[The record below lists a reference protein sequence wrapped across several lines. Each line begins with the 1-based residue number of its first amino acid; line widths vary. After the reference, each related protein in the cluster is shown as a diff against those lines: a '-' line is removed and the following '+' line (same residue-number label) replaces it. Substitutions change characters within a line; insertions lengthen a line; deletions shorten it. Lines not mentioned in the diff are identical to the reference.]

1 MISYDSYKNRIEKVA
16 KVKAFVVRFKFLII
30 GVLAVLIAGVTAL
43 LATKGMVTV
52 AMSLPAQITY
62 GDDYAPTEASAFLSS
77 VSYEYALKGTDE
89 WTEDKPLKVGK
100 YLARTVTNQA
110 FGKGY
115 GDPVE
120 FEITKKDA
128 VLSINSDSVTYGND
142 PDCTLDGIV
151 SKYGDRIVNVNGAY
165 GMPEKDGN
173 FTIKYKTGKLTIT
186 DADGNDSSD
195 CYSYEA
201 AEKDILLTQRTINV
215 KLDDIIHTY
224 DGAPVSQKPVI
235 SSVTQETLGIE
246 KDEIAFSSLFMQN
259 GMTVAAPE
267 NAGLYDIVIDSD
279 SIRITKGAKDVTHL
293 YSILPVTNAA
303 LTINRKNLTVKTDSL
318 TETYDGREHTA
329 ESFDSE
335 GLVAGHTITP
345 IGLPVSVKNA
355 DSVPN
360 MREFNVFKGGADV
373 TANYF
378 ISVNYGTLTILK
390 RDITFSSETGE
401 WVYADSVFEEKGYSV
416 TKGELAP
423 GQTLNVIGG
432 KTVKDYTPTPVSNVL
447 TYEILHNG
455 ENVTANYN
463 VAEEWGTLT
472 VKRRPVKITTA
483 DNEKIYDG
491 APLTSAGFTPEEF
504 SANSGLISTHSAK
517 VSGNKTEIV
526 NASVE
531 KDRTLF
537 RIYDGFGYYA
547 SDVTSNYEIT
557 YNYGT
562 LKVLKR
568 DITVKLND
576 YSAVYGESY
585 AYDSGS
591 GNYDDAV
598 FCDLASGETLEIL
611 NPVYEFGTTQFPQV
625 RSSAYEVKSSSVKIT
640 RYGADTTLN
649 YNVTYLS
656 GSVSITPRDINV
668 KVLYAEKEYDGT
680 PLTSTSHS
688 TSYYFNSAKAGLVNG
703 ETLTPVQNTVNG
715 RTDVGTSDNNA
726 EFTANANY
734 VLHYDRTEADL
745 YVYARALTLKSNSN
759 VWTYDGK
766 EHFEEGYTV
775 TNGSLASGQNIFVT
789 SNTKVKNYTSSPVDN
804 SLTFDIKTSNG
815 VSVLANYD
823 LQTTVS
829 GTLTVTKRA
838 IKITTGSKSQE
849 YDGTELSDSELIY
862 NKADLAEGQQIT
874 VDGYTSI
881 QNVAETSDGNN
892 AVTYFINVISTG
904 EVTTANY
911 EITEV
916 KGTLTVTPR
925 PLKVRTESDTK
936 VYDGAPLVNRA
947 YTVVYAG
954 NKVAQNEENAFII
967 SGESLTLTGS
977 LPEITEIGS
986 IDNAIPLA
994 EPNSNYKI
1002 ISREHGKLTVTARE
1016 ITVKLTDYTVTYGES
1031 YAYPTGAGNYDKTVA
1046 PDLADGEILEILKP
1060 VYEFGTA
1067 VYPDVRSKA
1076 YSVSSETVKITKD
1089 GEDTTKNYKVNY
1101 LHGEI
1106 TVESR
1111 VLKLKSN
1118 SNAWVYDGEKHRETG
1133 YFITEGS
1140 IPEGQQIK
1148 VTSAAE
1154 VKDYT
1159 PSAVENLLTYDV
1171 LYNGASVMKNYAFTA
1186 ESGTLTVTQRHI
1198 WVETA
1203 SKTKIYDGS
1212 PLSCAEYKTYLVL
1225 PSGTDGR
1232 SSADGLVGG
1241 DKLIIDESTLPSI
1254 TNVSQSPCENI
1265 FSFAVPNDN
1274 YVLEL
1279 SLCVYGVLKINP
1291 VNLTVNVDAY
1301 ERIYG
1306 ENFLDHPVLGNNL
1319 TPNGIGANEYLV
1331 ITEFA
1336 ASAEY
1341 GEGEYPNVGIN
1352 DGAIKAYK
1360 WEIYKNGALY
1370 ESYED
1375 GVRVSPEGVGNY
1387 SFNFVIGQLNIRKRA
1402 ITITTL
1408 DLEFIYNGKLQ
1419 TDADVILSPSS
1430 GTLAAGQRLALR
1442 LPVSGAKD
1450 AGVYAEAN
1458 KHFYGVFTTEGGNVS
1473 SNYEITNN
1481 FGTITVNRRQITL
1494 AADDI
1499 TDAVYGDTLNH
1510 TAVVGGDLLA
1520 DGESIEISVT
1530 YEQNGKT
1537 VLAKDAGEYTIKI
1550 NAAACKFRYS
1560 DGTVQQV
1567 KNYDITSVED
1577 GALTINKKQITVS
1590 LTSRYVDYGDDWLY
1604 DTPYSDM
1611 DFASVE
1617 QALPYSETLD
1627 FAVLFRKDGVV
1638 TEPKNAGSYYVE
1650 IDLTK
1655 TAVNG
1660 KTDGLKNYVLNCPDT
1675 ARLTIDRR
1683 NVFILPLDVSAVYGE
1698 EISYPDGKNNFKYSY
1713 ASDLTSHLVYN
1724 EELELFADLSVF
1736 DKPDVGKYRLSSL
1749 SAIKCYFDGDEETA
1763 SDPVYSDGS
1772 VLQYGFSNYRV
1783 DYLFNTINSG
1793 RLTVTPRPIEIELNK
1808 AENDGETYGKIL
1820 SYDSSSVNNFT
1831 LLNGNFAYGETLKV
1845 EAAFSKLING
1855 RVDNVVNICKDAG
1868 DYRYTID
1875 EENSVIY
1882 SSNGAEKAN
1891 GINNYQITCS
1901 ERTASIFSKHILM
1914 SIPDREVDYGEAL
1927 PWNAD
1932 VYYPQPQA
1940 ESVME
1945 YNETLSVR
1953 MHYCDWDDYA
1963 YGTTTFVTP
1972 RSVGG
1977 YIVVLYDIRVY
1988 DENGLRANA
1997 SNYDME
2003 SEFGCL
2009 YINEREITVNTVPMP
2024 DFVYGDTVVYN
2035 GVAEVGGNGLAYGQ
2049 RLTVTEVEYYKDGVK
2064 LDGAPAEAG
2073 EYVVK
2078 PVAVEIYENDG
2089 VTPVL
2094 LGNYKI
2100 SFGDGAPLVI
2110 KAKKIRLTV
2119 GDKSFVYDGLPHSF
2133 TDYYKAE
2140 YIDENG
2146 FVIREAELTEEEK
2159 ASIYVASFKTI
2170 TNVWESGENEVA
2182 FASSGNYEIETVAG
2196 RLEITARPVAV
2207 YTDSKT
2213 WVYDGKPHVYE
2224 VIKLIM
2230 CTDGTAGLPEQG
2242 FVDEYTV
2249 NWLAAPVT
2257 DVVDKFLLNN
2267 VCEILFNDPEGA
2279 AHSLAENYD
2288 IEYIFGQILVTPR
2301 TLTVVT
2307 SSADKVYDGNPLYT
2321 TAYDRVYYINEDG
2334 EEEEG
2339 LLNGDA
2345 IWAVSGEITEITD
2358 VGETKNKTLF
2368 EPETSN
2374 YKITLYE
2381 YGNLRVDVRDIT
2393 ITLSDVGVVYGEQTY
2408 PVGKDNYD
2416 LVNSGALQNGEKL
2429 QVSALYYRG
2438 DSAVTF
2444 DSARDVGTYGIT
2456 LDVTKSFVYTG
2467 RYSAGT
2473 EINGIYNYRFTVND
2487 GTLTISQKRLTVI
2500 PYSYEDEIYG
2510 DPVTPY
2516 SAAQNNFVNAA
2527 AQLAYNEKM
2536 TVTVNYFDNAG
2547 NTVDVGNITTVGE
2560 YSIVI
2565 DEISLTNEFGD
2576 TADLN
2581 NYDIVMPQNGL
2592 LKVNPRPI
2600 YVQRIAVNAVYD
2612 GEWHE
2617 AREYATYCYYDG
2629 EKKAGLVNGD
2639 VLEII
2644 ESTVT
2649 RRLNAGTD
2657 EILTEFV
2664 IPENYK
2670 LVSYVGAKLTV
2681 KKREITVIL
2690 NDIADVEY
2698 GSALVYP
2705 TGADNF
2711 SYADGSLVIVE
2722 GEALEI
2728 AVMFYTDEALLHS
2741 AEPKNAGEYFYKI
2754 NKNKTTVTGAKDPE
2768 LANGLSNYNLLTS
2781 TKYKTAFITK
2791 KDVEITLNAPSTVV
2805 YDGNEHEYNDG
2816 YSLAGGSSFAY
2827 GEKIDLLA
2835 VNYSDCLEDGSFA
2848 ITSVPKNAGRYFIEF
2863 DASSSV
2869 IGGMSADAN
2878 YNIVCA
2884 DGVYFEILKK
2894 DIRISVG
2901 NDSKV
2906 YNGFGYRL
2914 DADLITYIGVASSE
2928 AVSPT
2933 VNYYLNGEKV
2943 EEPVNAGIYSIVF
2956 DRSRFAVIGGLA
2968 SNYNIVSSEGD
2979 ERGSLTIEK
2988 RKVTQIKPDDRVIE
3002 VPEKPVQPLNDET
3015 FSSEGED
3022 KYTAGIISGDVG
3034 KLTPFYSYYIGDTQ
3048 TRVLP
3053 EDLNTRGVYRIEL
3066 SFTEASYPGDW
3077 SAQIAENARVLAN
3090 YDLPE
3095 VIQSGRLEITARLV
3109 WVKAIYTGGEIVYDG
3124 TEIDPSS
3131 DEWKDKFSFMHWHE
3145 SEGEGSEGFVDGLAD
3160 TLTPVYLFELNGAV
3174 TGKPVHA
3181 GIYTLTV
3188 SFAEE
3193 ISEDDYYVRCEP
3205 IKFTIKQRAL
3215 KVDLSAFSA
3224 QTEYSGSLLFSKY
3237 PEKDILA
3244 LAAVQGFISGEES
3257 YDKYALEIDFFNKT
3271 LDLFAD
3277 RDFAGLY
3284 DVKASLKSGANYD
3297 YYIDE
3302 TLSVWGSLDI
3312 SKLAIYVKPVNKS
3325 ELFNGQT
3332 ISVGGGEYEIIG
3344 GYNGMD
3350 TALVG
3355 GDVMQ
3360 IGVTGDLQAPAVAK
3374 VVYVDANST
3383 VITNAYGEN
3392 VTASY
3397 DIITR
3402 YSSDLGGDYNAASFQ
3417 GVLKYI
3423 TRTVHYVQ
3431 TELTQREFTY
3441 TGSKI
3446 KLDTDGKI
3454 LAQAVASADADGFMA
3469 GHRFAVKGELPIL
3482 NVAVYAKWVQVA
3494 VYDGNGTDVTR
3505 FYNLVLD
3512 NQQQSQITVKGVEV
3526 NITVSGLDDKSLE
3539 KAWNEKDTNI
3549 LKVSDYNQNWTVLNP
3564 ELYADSVTGLWENH
3578 GCEIVV
3584 VKGADGKFTFKVL
3597 LYQNGTNGRRT
3608 EKSMMYSL
3616 NVNLPSSLTAVAEKC
3631 PMASIK

>member
-165 GMPEKDGN
+165 EMPEKDGN

-224 DGAPVSQKPVI
+224 DGAPVTQKPVI

-246 KDEIAFSSLFMQN
+246 KDVIAFSSSFMQN

-279 SIRITKGAKDVTHL
+279 SIRITKDAKDVTHL
-293 YSILPVTNAA
+293 YSILPVTNAT

-360 MREFNVFKGGADV
+360 MREFSVFKGGADV

-390 RDITFSSETGE
+390 RDITFSSETGG

-585 AYDSGS
+585 AY
-591 GNYDDAV
+591 
-598 FCDLASGETLEIL
+598 
-611 NPVYEFGTTQFPQV
+611 
-625 RSSAYEVKSSSVKIT
+625 
-640 RYGADTTLN
+640 
-649 YNVTYLS
+649 
-656 GSVSITPRDINV
+656 
-668 KVLYAEKEYDGT
+668 
-680 PLTSTSHS
+680 
-688 TSYYFNSAKAGLVNG
+688 
-703 ETLTPVQNTVNG
+703 
-715 RTDVGTSDNNA
+715 
-726 EFTANANY
+726 
-734 VLHYDRTEADL
+734 
-745 YVYARALTLKSNSN
+745 
-759 VWTYDGK
+759 
-766 EHFEEGYTV
+766 
-775 TNGSLASGQNIFVT
+775 
-789 SNTKVKNYTSSPVDN
+789 
-804 SLTFDIKTSNG
+804 
-815 VSVLANYD
+815 
-823 LQTTVS
+823 
-829 GTLTVTKRA
+829 
-838 IKITTGSKSQE
+838 
-849 YDGTELSDSELIY
+849 
-862 NKADLAEGQQIT
+862 
-874 VDGYTSI
+874 
-881 QNVAETSDGNN
+881 
-892 AVTYFINVISTG
+892 
-904 EVTTANY
+904 
-911 EITEV
+911 
-916 KGTLTVTPR
+916 
-925 PLKVRTESDTK
+925 
-936 VYDGAPLVNRA
+936 
-947 YTVVYAG
+947 
-954 NKVAQNEENAFII
+954 
-967 SGESLTLTGS
+967 
-977 LPEITEIGS
+977 
-986 IDNAIPLA
+986 
-994 EPNSNYKI
+994 
-1002 ISREHGKLTVTARE
+1002 
-1016 ITVKLTDYTVTYGES
+1016 
-1031 YAYPTGAGNYDKTVA
+1031 PTGAGNYDKTVA

-1118 SNAWVYDGEKHRETG
+1118 SNAWVYDGDKHRETG

-1140 IPEGQQIK
+1140 LPQGQQIK

-1159 PSAVENLLTYDV
+1159 PSAVENLLTYDI
-1171 LYNGASVMKNYAFTA
+1171 LYNGASVIKNYAFTS

-1225 PSGTDGR
+1225 SSGTDGR

-1291 VNLTVNVDAY
+1291 VNLTVKVDAY
-1301 ERIYG
+1301 ERVYG
-1306 ENFLDHPVLGNNL
+1306 ENFLDHPVLGSNL

-1331 ITEFA
+1331 ITKFA

-1402 ITITTL
+1402 ITITTP

-1537 VLAKDAGEYTIKI
+1537 VVAKDAGEYTIKI

-1577 GALTINKKQITVS
+1577 GTLTINKKQITVS

-1617 QALPYSETLD
+1617 QALPYGETFD

-1655 TAVNG
+1655 TAVTG
-1660 KTDGLKNYVLNCPDT
+1660 KKDGLKNYVLNCPDT

-1683 NVFILPLDVSAVYGE
+1683 NIFILPLDVSAVYGE
-1698 EISYPDGKNNFKYSY
+1698 EISYPEGKNNFKYFY
-1713 ASDLTSHLVYN
+1713 ASGLTSHLVYN

-1736 DKPDVGKYRLSSL
+1736 DKPDVGIYTLSSL
-1749 SAIKCYFDGDEETA
+1749 SGIKCYFDGNEQTA
-1763 SDPVYSDGS
+1763 SDPIYSNGS

-1783 DYLFNTINSG
+1783 DYLFNTVNSG

-1831 LLNGNFAYGETLKV
+1831 LLKGDFAYGETLKV

-1855 RVDNVVNICKDAG
+1855 LDYNVVYICKDAG

-1882 SSNGAEKAN
+1882 SSDGAEKVN
-1891 GINNYQITCS
+1891 GVNNYQITCS

-1927 PWNAD
+1927 PWDAD

-1972 RSVGG
+1972 RSVGD

-1997 SNYDME
+1997 SNYDVE

-2159 ASIYVASFKTI
+2159 ASIYVASFKAI

-2267 VCEILFNDPEGA
+2267 ACEILFNDPEGA

-2321 TAYDRVYYINEDG
+2321 TAYDRVYYTNEDG

-2339 LLNGDA
+2339 LFNGDA
-2345 IWAVSGEITEITD
+2345 IWAVSGGITEITD

-2393 ITLSDVGVVYGEQTY
+2393 ITLSDVGAVYGEQTY

-2429 QVSALYYRG
+2429 QVSAIYYRG

-2444 DSARDVGTYGIT
+2444 DTARDVGTYGIT

-2565 DEISLTNEFGD
+2565 DEILLTNEFGD

-2639 VLEII
+2639 LLEII

-2711 SYADGSLVIVE
+2711 SYADGSLAIVE

-2768 LANGLSNYNLLTS
+2768 LTNGLSNYNLLTS

-2791 KDVEITLNAPSTVV
+2791 KDVEITLKSPSTVV

-2816 YSLAGGSSFAY
+2816 YSLARGSSFAY

-3271 LDLFAD
+3271 LDVFAD

-3344 GYNGMD
+3344 GYNGRD
-3350 TALVG
+3350 TALVS

-3512 NQQQSQITVKGVEV
+3512 NQQQSQITVKGIEV

>member
-165 GMPEKDGN
+165 EMPEKDGN

-432 KTVKDYTPTPVSNVL
+432 KIVKDYTPTPVSNVL

-491 APLTSAGFTPEEF
+491 APLTSAGFTPEAF
-504 SANSGLISTHSAK
+504 SANSGLISMHSAK

-537 RIYDGFGYYA
+537 SIYDGFGYYA

-585 AYDSGS
+585 AY
-591 GNYDDAV
+591 
-598 FCDLASGETLEIL
+598 
-611 NPVYEFGTTQFPQV
+611 
-625 RSSAYEVKSSSVKIT
+625 
-640 RYGADTTLN
+640 
-649 YNVTYLS
+649 
-656 GSVSITPRDINV
+656 
-668 KVLYAEKEYDGT
+668 
-680 PLTSTSHS
+680 
-688 TSYYFNSAKAGLVNG
+688 
-703 ETLTPVQNTVNG
+703 
-715 RTDVGTSDNNA
+715 
-726 EFTANANY
+726 
-734 VLHYDRTEADL
+734 
-745 YVYARALTLKSNSN
+745 
-759 VWTYDGK
+759 
-766 EHFEEGYTV
+766 
-775 TNGSLASGQNIFVT
+775 
-789 SNTKVKNYTSSPVDN
+789 
-804 SLTFDIKTSNG
+804 
-815 VSVLANYD
+815 
-823 LQTTVS
+823 
-829 GTLTVTKRA
+829 
-838 IKITTGSKSQE
+838 
-849 YDGTELSDSELIY
+849 
-862 NKADLAEGQQIT
+862 
-874 VDGYTSI
+874 
-881 QNVAETSDGNN
+881 
-892 AVTYFINVISTG
+892 
-904 EVTTANY
+904 
-911 EITEV
+911 
-916 KGTLTVTPR
+916 
-925 PLKVRTESDTK
+925 
-936 VYDGAPLVNRA
+936 
-947 YTVVYAG
+947 
-954 NKVAQNEENAFII
+954 
-967 SGESLTLTGS
+967 
-977 LPEITEIGS
+977 
-986 IDNAIPLA
+986 
-994 EPNSNYKI
+994 
-1002 ISREHGKLTVTARE
+1002 
-1016 ITVKLTDYTVTYGES
+1016 
-1031 YAYPTGAGNYDKTVA
+1031 PTGAGNYDKTVA

-1067 VYPDVRSKA
+1067 VYPDVRAKA

-1154 VKDYT
+1154 VKEYT

-1171 LYNGASVMKNYAFTA
+1171 LYNGASVIKNYAFTS

-1225 PSGTDGR
+1225 SSGTDGR
-1232 SSADGLVGG
+1232 GSADGLVGG

-1291 VNLTVNVDAY
+1291 VNLTVKVDAY
-1301 ERIYG
+1301 ERVYG
-1306 ENFLDHPVLGNNL
+1306 ENFLDHPVLGSNL
-1319 TPNGIGANEYLV
+1319 TPNGISANEYLV

-1360 WEIYKNGALY
+1360 WEIYKNGTLY

-1402 ITITTL
+1402 ITITTP

-1419 TDADVILSPSS
+1419 TDADVISSPSS

-1537 VLAKDAGEYTIKI
+1537 VVAKDAGEYTIKI
-1550 NAAACKFRYS
+1550 NAAACKFRYG

-1590 LTSRYVDYGDDWLY
+1590 LTSRNVDYGDDWLY

-1617 QALPYSETLD
+1617 QALPYGETLD

-1655 TAVNG
+1655 TAVSG
-1660 KTDGLKNYVLNCPDT
+1660 KKDGLKNYVLNCPDI

-1698 EISYPDGKNNFKYSY
+1698 EISYPEGKNNFKYFY
-1713 ASDLTSHLVYN
+1713 ASGLTSHLVYN

-1736 DKPDVGKYRLSSL
+1736 DKPDVGIYTLSSL
-1749 SAIKCYFDGDEETA
+1749 SGIKCYFDGNEQTA
-1763 SDPVYSDGS
+1763 SDPIYSNGS

-1783 DYLFNTINSG
+1783 DYLFNTVNSG

-1831 LLNGNFAYGETLKV
+1831 LLKGDFAYGETLKV

-1855 RVDNVVNICKDAG
+1855 LDYNVVYICKDAG

-1882 SSNGAEKAN
+1882 SSDGAEKVN
-1891 GINNYQITCS
+1891 GVNNYQITCS

-1927 PWNAD
+1927 PWDAD

-1953 MHYCDWDDYA
+1953 LHYCDWDDYA
-1963 YGTTTFVTP
+1963 YGITTFVTP
-1972 RSVGG
+1972 HSVGD

-1988 DENGLRANA
+1988 DENGVRVNA
-1997 SNYDME
+1997 SNYDVE

-2009 YINEREITVNTVPMP
+2009 YINEREITVNTVHMP
-2024 DFVYGDTVVYN
+2024 DFVYGDTVIYN

-2064 LDGAPAEAG
+2064 LDGAPAKAG

-2159 ASIYVASFKTI
+2159 ASIYVASFKAI

-2267 VCEILFNDPEGA
+2267 ACEILFNDPEGA

-2516 SAAQNNFVNAA
+2516 SAAQNNFVNAE

-2639 VLEII
+2639 LLEII

-2711 SYADGSLVIVE
+2711 SYADGSLAIVE

-2754 NKNKTTVTGAKDPE
+2754 NKNKTKVTGAKDPE
-2768 LANGLSNYNLLTS
+2768 LTNGLSNYNLLTS
-2781 TKYKTAFITK
+2781 TKYKTAVITK
-2791 KDVEITLNAPSTVV
+2791 KDVEITLKSPSTVV

-2816 YSLAGGSSFAY
+2816 YSLARGSSFAY

-2914 DADLITYIGVASSE
+2914 DADLITYVGVASSE

-3271 LDLFAD
+3271 LDVFAD

-3344 GYNGMD
+3344 GYNGRD
-3350 TALVG
+3350 TALVS

-3512 NQQQSQITVKGVEV
+3512 NQQQSQITVKGIEV

>member
-1 MISYDSYKNRIEKVA
+1 M
-16 KVKAFVVRFKFLII
+16 
-30 GVLAVLIAGVTAL
+30 
-43 LATKGMVTV
+43 
-52 AMSLPAQITY
+52 
-62 GDDYAPTEASAFLSS
+62 
-77 VSYEYALKGTDE
+77 
-89 WTEDKPLKVGK
+89 
-100 YLARTVTNQA
+100 
-110 FGKGY
+110 
-115 GDPVE
+115 
-120 FEITKKDA
+120 
-128 VLSINSDSVTYGND
+128 
-142 PDCTLDGIV
+142 
-151 SKYGDRIVNVNGAY
+151 
-165 GMPEKDGN
+165 
-173 FTIKYKTGKLTIT
+173 
-186 DADGNDSSD
+186 
-195 CYSYEA
+195 
-201 AEKDILLTQRTINV
+201 
-215 KLDDIIHTY
+215 
-224 DGAPVSQKPVI
+224 
-235 SSVTQETLGIE
+235 
-246 KDEIAFSSLFMQN
+246 
-259 GMTVAAPE
+259 
-267 NAGLYDIVIDSD
+267 
-279 SIRITKGAKDVTHL
+279 
-293 YSILPVTNAA
+293 
-303 LTINRKNLTVKTDSL
+303 
-318 TETYDGREHTA
+318 
-329 ESFDSE
+329 
-335 GLVAGHTITP
+335 
-345 IGLPVSVKNA
+345 
-355 DSVPN
+355 
-360 MREFNVFKGGADV
+360 
-373 TANYF
+373 
-378 ISVNYGTLTILK
+378 
-390 RDITFSSETGE
+390 
-401 WVYADSVFEEKGYSV
+401 
-416 TKGELAP
+416 
-423 GQTLNVIGG
+423 
-432 KTVKDYTPTPVSNVL
+432 
-447 TYEILHNG
+447 
-455 ENVTANYN
+455 
-463 VAEEWGTLT
+463 
-472 VKRRPVKITTA
+472 
-483 DNEKIYDG
+483 
-491 APLTSAGFTPEEF
+491 
-504 SANSGLISTHSAK
+504 
-517 VSGNKTEIV
+517 
-526 NASVE
+526 
-531 KDRTLF
+531 
-537 RIYDGFGYYA
+537 
-547 SDVTSNYEIT
+547 
-557 YNYGT
+557 
-562 LKVLKR
+562 
-568 DITVKLND
+568 
-576 YSAVYGESY
+576 
-585 AYDSGS
+585 
-591 GNYDDAV
+591 
-598 FCDLASGETLEIL
+598 
-611 NPVYEFGTTQFPQV
+611 
-625 RSSAYEVKSSSVKIT
+625 
-640 RYGADTTLN
+640 
-649 YNVTYLS
+649 
-656 GSVSITPRDINV
+656 
-668 KVLYAEKEYDGT
+668 
-680 PLTSTSHS
+680 
-688 TSYYFNSAKAGLVNG
+688 
-703 ETLTPVQNTVNG
+703 
-715 RTDVGTSDNNA
+715 
-726 EFTANANY
+726 
-734 VLHYDRTEADL
+734 
-745 YVYARALTLKSNSN
+745 
-759 VWTYDGK
+759 
-766 EHFEEGYTV
+766 
-775 TNGSLASGQNIFVT
+775 
-789 SNTKVKNYTSSPVDN
+789 
-804 SLTFDIKTSNG
+804 
-815 VSVLANYD
+815 
-823 LQTTVS
+823 
-829 GTLTVTKRA
+829 
-838 IKITTGSKSQE
+838 
-849 YDGTELSDSELIY
+849 
-862 NKADLAEGQQIT
+862 
-874 VDGYTSI
+874 
-881 QNVAETSDGNN
+881 
-892 AVTYFINVISTG
+892 
-904 EVTTANY
+904 
-911 EITEV
+911 
-916 KGTLTVTPR
+916 
-925 PLKVRTESDTK
+925 
-936 VYDGAPLVNRA
+936 
-947 YTVVYAG
+947 
-954 NKVAQNEENAFII
+954 
-967 SGESLTLTGS
+967 
-977 LPEITEIGS
+977 
-986 IDNAIPLA
+986 
-994 EPNSNYKI
+994 
-1002 ISREHGKLTVTARE
+1002 
-1016 ITVKLTDYTVTYGES
+1016 
-1031 YAYPTGAGNYDKTVA
+1031 
-1046 PDLADGEILEILKP
+1046 
-1060 VYEFGTA
+1060 
-1067 VYPDVRSKA
+1067 
-1076 YSVSSETVKITKD
+1076 
-1089 GEDTTKNYKVNY
+1089 
-1101 LHGEI
+1101 
-1106 TVESR
+1106 
-1111 VLKLKSN
+1111 
-1118 SNAWVYDGEKHRETG
+1118 
-1133 YFITEGS
+1133 
-1140 IPEGQQIK
+1140 
-1148 VTSAAE
+1148 
-1154 VKDYT
+1154 
-1159 PSAVENLLTYDV
+1159 
-1171 LYNGASVMKNYAFTA
+1171 
-1186 ESGTLTVTQRHI
+1186 
-1198 WVETA
+1198 
-1203 SKTKIYDGS
+1203 
-1212 PLSCAEYKTYLVL
+1212 
-1225 PSGTDGR
+1225 
-1232 SSADGLVGG
+1232 
-1241 DKLIIDESTLPSI
+1241 
-1254 TNVSQSPCENI
+1254 
-1265 FSFAVPNDN
+1265 
-1274 YVLEL
+1274 
-1279 SLCVYGVLKINP
+1279 
-1291 VNLTVNVDAY
+1291 
-1301 ERIYG
+1301 
-1306 ENFLDHPVLGNNL
+1306 
-1319 TPNGIGANEYLV
+1319 
-1331 ITEFA
+1331 
-1336 ASAEY
+1336 
-1341 GEGEYPNVGIN
+1341 
-1352 DGAIKAYK
+1352 
-1360 WEIYKNGALY
+1360 
-1370 ESYED
+1370 
-1375 GVRVSPEGVGNY
+1375 
-1387 SFNFVIGQLNIRKRA
+1387 
-1402 ITITTL
+1402 
-1408 DLEFIYNGKLQ
+1408 
-1419 TDADVILSPSS
+1419 
-1430 GTLAAGQRLALR
+1430 
-1442 LPVSGAKD
+1442 
-1450 AGVYAEAN
+1450 
-1458 KHFYGVFTTEGGNVS
+1458 
-1473 SNYEITNN
+1473 
-1481 FGTITVNRRQITL
+1481 
-1494 AADDI
+1494 
-1499 TDAVYGDTLNH
+1499 
-1510 TAVVGGDLLA
+1510 
-1520 DGESIEISVT
+1520 
-1530 YEQNGKT
+1530 
-1537 VLAKDAGEYTIKI
+1537 
-1550 NAAACKFRYS
+1550 
-1560 DGTVQQV
+1560 
-1567 KNYDITSVED
+1567 
-1577 GALTINKKQITVS
+1577 
-1590 LTSRYVDYGDDWLY
+1590 
-1604 DTPYSDM
+1604 
-1611 DFASVE
+1611 
-1617 QALPYSETLD
+1617 
-1627 FAVLFRKDGVV
+1627 
-1638 TEPKNAGSYYVE
+1638 
-1650 IDLTK
+1650 
-1655 TAVNG
+1655 
-1660 KTDGLKNYVLNCPDT
+1660 
-1675 ARLTIDRR
+1675 
-1683 NVFILPLDVSAVYGE
+1683 
-1698 EISYPDGKNNFKYSY
+1698 
-1713 ASDLTSHLVYN
+1713 
-1724 EELELFADLSVF
+1724 
-1736 DKPDVGKYRLSSL
+1736 
-1749 SAIKCYFDGDEETA
+1749 
-1763 SDPVYSDGS
+1763 
-1772 VLQYGFSNYRV
+1772 
-1783 DYLFNTINSG
+1783 
-1793 RLTVTPRPIEIELNK
+1793 
-1808 AENDGETYGKIL
+1808 
-1820 SYDSSSVNNFT
+1820 
-1831 LLNGNFAYGETLKV
+1831 LNGNFAYGETLKV

>member
-611 NPVYEFGTTQFPQV
+611 NPVYEFGT
-625 RSSAYEVKSSSVKIT
+625 
-640 RYGADTTLN
+640 
-649 YNVTYLS
+649 
-656 GSVSITPRDINV
+656 
-668 KVLYAEKEYDGT
+668 
-680 PLTSTSHS
+680 
-688 TSYYFNSAKAGLVNG
+688 
-703 ETLTPVQNTVNG
+703 
-715 RTDVGTSDNNA
+715 
-726 EFTANANY
+726 
-734 VLHYDRTEADL
+734 
-745 YVYARALTLKSNSN
+745 
-759 VWTYDGK
+759 
-766 EHFEEGYTV
+766 
-775 TNGSLASGQNIFVT
+775 
-789 SNTKVKNYTSSPVDN
+789 
-804 SLTFDIKTSNG
+804 
-815 VSVLANYD
+815 
-823 LQTTVS
+823 
-829 GTLTVTKRA
+829 
-838 IKITTGSKSQE
+838 
-849 YDGTELSDSELIY
+849 
-862 NKADLAEGQQIT
+862 
-874 VDGYTSI
+874 
-881 QNVAETSDGNN
+881 
-892 AVTYFINVISTG
+892 
-904 EVTTANY
+904 
-911 EITEV
+911 
-916 KGTLTVTPR
+916 
-925 PLKVRTESDTK
+925 
-936 VYDGAPLVNRA
+936 
-947 YTVVYAG
+947 
-954 NKVAQNEENAFII
+954 
-967 SGESLTLTGS
+967 
-977 LPEITEIGS
+977 
-986 IDNAIPLA
+986 
-994 EPNSNYKI
+994 
-1002 ISREHGKLTVTARE
+1002 
-1016 ITVKLTDYTVTYGES
+1016 
-1031 YAYPTGAGNYDKTVA
+1031 
-1046 PDLADGEILEILKP
+1046 
-1060 VYEFGTA
+1060 A

-1402 ITITTL
+1402 ITITTP

>member
-165 GMPEKDGN
+165 EMPEKDGN

-224 DGAPVSQKPVI
+224 DGAPVTQKPVI

-246 KDEIAFSSLFMQN
+246 KDVIAFSSSFMQN

-279 SIRITKGAKDVTHL
+279 SIRITKDAKDVTHL
-293 YSILPVTNAA
+293 YSILPVTNAT

-360 MREFNVFKGGADV
+360 MREFSVFKGGAD
-373 TANYF
+373 
-378 ISVNYGTLTILK
+378 
-390 RDITFSSETGE
+390 
-401 WVYADSVFEEKGYSV
+401 
-416 TKGELAP
+416 
-423 GQTLNVIGG
+423 
-432 KTVKDYTPTPVSNVL
+432 
-447 TYEILHNG
+447 
-455 ENVTANYN
+455 VTANYN

-585 AYDSGS
+585 AY
-591 GNYDDAV
+591 
-598 FCDLASGETLEIL
+598 
-611 NPVYEFGTTQFPQV
+611 
-625 RSSAYEVKSSSVKIT
+625 
-640 RYGADTTLN
+640 
-649 YNVTYLS
+649 
-656 GSVSITPRDINV
+656 
-668 KVLYAEKEYDGT
+668 
-680 PLTSTSHS
+680 
-688 TSYYFNSAKAGLVNG
+688 
-703 ETLTPVQNTVNG
+703 
-715 RTDVGTSDNNA
+715 
-726 EFTANANY
+726 
-734 VLHYDRTEADL
+734 
-745 YVYARALTLKSNSN
+745 
-759 VWTYDGK
+759 
-766 EHFEEGYTV
+766 
-775 TNGSLASGQNIFVT
+775 
-789 SNTKVKNYTSSPVDN
+789 
-804 SLTFDIKTSNG
+804 
-815 VSVLANYD
+815 
-823 LQTTVS
+823 
-829 GTLTVTKRA
+829 
-838 IKITTGSKSQE
+838 
-849 YDGTELSDSELIY
+849 
-862 NKADLAEGQQIT
+862 
-874 VDGYTSI
+874 
-881 QNVAETSDGNN
+881 
-892 AVTYFINVISTG
+892 
-904 EVTTANY
+904 
-911 EITEV
+911 
-916 KGTLTVTPR
+916 
-925 PLKVRTESDTK
+925 
-936 VYDGAPLVNRA
+936 
-947 YTVVYAG
+947 
-954 NKVAQNEENAFII
+954 
-967 SGESLTLTGS
+967 
-977 LPEITEIGS
+977 
-986 IDNAIPLA
+986 
-994 EPNSNYKI
+994 
-1002 ISREHGKLTVTARE
+1002 
-1016 ITVKLTDYTVTYGES
+1016 
-1031 YAYPTGAGNYDKTVA
+1031 PTGAGNYDKTVA

-1118 SNAWVYDGEKHRETG
+1118 SNAWVYDGDKHRETG

-1140 IPEGQQIK
+1140 LPQGQQIK

-1159 PSAVENLLTYDV
+1159 PSAVENLLTYDI
-1171 LYNGASVMKNYAFTA
+1171 LYNGASVIKNYAFTS

-1225 PSGTDGR
+1225 SSGTDGR

-1291 VNLTVNVDAY
+1291 VNLTVKVDAY
-1301 ERIYG
+1301 ERVYG
-1306 ENFLDHPVLGNNL
+1306 ENFLDHPVLGSNL

-1331 ITEFA
+1331 ITKFA

-1402 ITITTL
+1402 ITITTP

-1537 VLAKDAGEYTIKI
+1537 VVAKDAGEYTIKI

-1577 GALTINKKQITVS
+1577 GTLTINKKQITVS

-1617 QALPYSETLD
+1617 QALPYGETFD

-1655 TAVNG
+1655 TAVTG
-1660 KTDGLKNYVLNCPDT
+1660 KKDGLKNYVLNCPDT

-1683 NVFILPLDVSAVYGE
+1683 NIFILPLDVSAVYGE
-1698 EISYPDGKNNFKYSY
+1698 EISYPEGKNNFKYFY
-1713 ASDLTSHLVYN
+1713 ASGLTSHLVYN

-1736 DKPDVGKYRLSSL
+1736 DKPDVGIYTLSSL
-1749 SAIKCYFDGDEETA
+1749 SGIKCYFDGNEQTA
-1763 SDPVYSDGS
+1763 SDPIYSNGS

-1783 DYLFNTINSG
+1783 DYLFNTVNSG

-1831 LLNGNFAYGETLKV
+1831 LLKGDFAYGETLKV

-1855 RVDNVVNICKDAG
+1855 LDYNVVYICKDAG

-1882 SSNGAEKAN
+1882 SSDGAEKVN
-1891 GINNYQITCS
+1891 GVNNYQITCS

-1932 VYYPQPQA
+1932 VYYPQPEA

-1953 MHYCDWDDYA
+1953 LRYCDWDDYA

-1972 RSVGG
+1972 RSVGS

-1988 DENGLRANA
+1988 DENGVRVNA
-1997 SNYDME
+1997 SNYDVE

-2159 ASIYVASFKTI
+2159 ASIYVASFKAI

-2267 VCEILFNDPEGA
+2267 ACEILFNDPEGA

-2321 TAYDRVYYINEDG
+2321 TAYDRVYYTNEDG

-2339 LLNGDA
+2339 LFNGDA
-2345 IWAVSGEITEITD
+2345 IWAVSGGITEITD

-2393 ITLSDVGVVYGEQTY
+2393 ITLSDVGAVYGEQTY

-2429 QVSALYYRG
+2429 QVSAIYYRG

-2444 DSARDVGTYGIT
+2444 DTARDVGTYGIT

-2565 DEISLTNEFGD
+2565 DEILLTNEFGD

-2639 VLEII
+2639 LLEII

-2711 SYADGSLVIVE
+2711 SYADGSLAIVE

-2768 LANGLSNYNLLTS
+2768 LTNGLSNYNLLTS

-2791 KDVEITLNAPSTVV
+2791 KDVEITLKSPSTVV

-2816 YSLAGGSSFAY
+2816 YSLARGSSFAY

-3271 LDLFAD
+3271 LDVFAD

-3344 GYNGMD
+3344 GYNGRD
-3350 TALVG
+3350 TALVS

-3512 NQQQSQITVKGVEV
+3512 NQQQSQITVKGIEV

>member
-165 GMPEKDGN
+165 EMPEKDGN

-224 DGAPVSQKPVI
+224 DGAPVTQKPVI

-246 KDEIAFSSLFMQN
+246 KDVIAFSSSFMQN

-279 SIRITKGAKDVTHL
+279 SIRITKDAKDVTHL
-293 YSILPVTNAA
+293 YSILPVTNAT

-360 MREFNVFKGGADV
+360 MREFSVFKGGADV

-491 APLTSAGFTPEEF
+491 APLTSAGFTPEAF
-504 SANSGLISTHSAK
+504 SANSGLISMHSAK

-537 RIYDGFGYYA
+537 SIYDGFGYYA

-585 AYDSGS
+585 VYDSGS
-591 GNYDDAV
+591 GNYDGAV
-598 FCDLASGETLEIL
+598 FCDLASDEKLEIL
-611 NPVYEFGTTQFPQV
+611 N
-625 RSSAYEVKSSSVKIT
+625 
-640 RYGADTTLN
+640 
-649 YNVTYLS
+649 
-656 GSVSITPRDINV
+656 
-668 KVLYAEKEYDGT
+668 
-680 PLTSTSHS
+680 
-688 TSYYFNSAKAGLVNG
+688 
-703 ETLTPVQNTVNG
+703 
-715 RTDVGTSDNNA
+715 
-726 EFTANANY
+726 
-734 VLHYDRTEADL
+734 
-745 YVYARALTLKSNSN
+745 
-759 VWTYDGK
+759 
-766 EHFEEGYTV
+766 
-775 TNGSLASGQNIFVT
+775 
-789 SNTKVKNYTSSPVDN
+789 
-804 SLTFDIKTSNG
+804 
-815 VSVLANYD
+815 
-823 LQTTVS
+823 
-829 GTLTVTKRA
+829 
-838 IKITTGSKSQE
+838 
-849 YDGTELSDSELIY
+849 
-862 NKADLAEGQQIT
+862 
-874 VDGYTSI
+874 
-881 QNVAETSDGNN
+881 
-892 AVTYFINVISTG
+892 
-904 EVTTANY
+904 
-911 EITEV
+911 
-916 KGTLTVTPR
+916 
-925 PLKVRTESDTK
+925 
-936 VYDGAPLVNRA
+936 
-947 YTVVYAG
+947 
-954 NKVAQNEENAFII
+954 
-967 SGESLTLTGS
+967 
-977 LPEITEIGS
+977 
-986 IDNAIPLA
+986 
-994 EPNSNYKI
+994 
-1002 ISREHGKLTVTARE
+1002 
-1016 ITVKLTDYTVTYGES
+1016 
-1031 YAYPTGAGNYDKTVA
+1031 
-1046 PDLADGEILEILKP
+1046 P

-1067 VYPDVRSKA
+1067 VYPDVRAKA

-1118 SNAWVYDGEKHRETG
+1118 SNEWVYDGEKHYETG

-1148 VTSAAE
+1148 VASAAE

-1159 PSAVENLLTYDV
+1159 PSAVENLLTYDI
-1171 LYNGASVMKNYAFTA
+1171 LYNGASVIKNYAFA
-1186 ESGTLTVTQRHI
+1186 SESGTLTVTQRHI

-1225 PSGTDGR
+1225 SSGTDGR
-1232 SSADGLVGG
+1232 GSADGLVGG

-1291 VNLTVNVDAY
+1291 VNLTVKVDAY
-1301 ERIYG
+1301 ERVYG
-1306 ENFLDHPVLGNNL
+1306 ENFLDHPVLGSNL
-1319 TPNGIGANEYLV
+1319 TPNGISANEYLV

-1360 WEIYKNGALY
+1360 WEIYKNGTLY

-1402 ITITTL
+1402 ITITTP

-1419 TDADVILSPSS
+1419 TDADVISSPSS

-1481 FGTITVNRRQITL
+1481 FGTITVNRRQVTL

-1537 VLAKDAGEYTIKI
+1537 VVAKDAGEYTIKI
-1550 NAAACKFRYS
+1550 NAAACKFRYG

-1590 LTSRYVDYGDDWLY
+1590 LTSRNVDYGDDWLY

-1617 QALPYSETLD
+1617 QALPYGETLD

-1655 TAVNG
+1655 TAVTG
-1660 KTDGLKNYVLNCPDT
+1660 KKDGLKNYVLNCPDT
-1675 ARLTIDRR
+1675 AQLTIDRR
-1683 NVFILPLDVSAVYGE
+1683 NIFILSLDVSAVYGE
-1698 EISYPDGKNNFKYSY
+1698 EISYPDGKNNFKYFY
-1713 ASDLTSHLVYN
+1713 ASGLTSHLVYN

-1736 DKPDVGKYRLSSL
+1736 DKPDVGIYTLSSL
-1749 SAIKCYFDGDEETA
+1749 SGIKCYFDGNEQTA
-1763 SDPVYSDGS
+1763 SDPIYSNGS

-1783 DYLFNTINSG
+1783 DYLFNTVNSG

-1831 LLNGNFAYGETLKV
+1831 LLKGDFAYGETLKV

-1855 RVDNVVNICKDAG
+1855 LDYNVVYICKDAG

-1882 SSNGAEKAN
+1882 SSDGAEKVN
-1891 GINNYQITCS
+1891 GVNNYQITCS

-1927 PWNAD
+1927 PWDAD

-1972 RSVGG
+1972 RSVGD

-1988 DENGLRANA
+1988 DENGVRVNA
-1997 SNYDME
+1997 SNYDVE

-2009 YINEREITVNTVPMP
+2009 YINEREITVNTVHMP

-2094 LGNYKI
+2094 LSNYKI

-2159 ASIYVASFKTI
+2159 ASIYVASFKAI

-2267 VCEILFNDPEGA
+2267 ACEILFNDPEGA

-2381 YGNLRVDVRDIT
+2381 YGNLSVDVRDIT

-2516 SAAQNNFVNAA
+2516 SAAQNNFVNAE

-2612 GEWHE
+2612 GEWRE

-2639 VLEII
+2639 LLEII

-2711 SYADGSLVIVE
+2711 SYADGSLAIVE

-2791 KDVEITLNAPSTVV
+2791 KDVEITLKSPSTVV

-3271 LDLFAD
+3271 LDVFAD

>member
-165 GMPEKDGN
+165 EMPEKDGN

-224 DGAPVSQKPVI
+224 DGAPVTQKPVI

-246 KDEIAFSSLFMQN
+246 KDVIAFSSSFMQN

-279 SIRITKGAKDVTHL
+279 SIRITKDAKDVTHL
-293 YSILPVTNAA
+293 YSILPVTNAT

-360 MREFNVFKGGADV
+360 MREFSVFKGGADV

-585 AYDSGS
+585 AY
-591 GNYDDAV
+591 
-598 FCDLASGETLEIL
+598 
-611 NPVYEFGTTQFPQV
+611 
-625 RSSAYEVKSSSVKIT
+625 
-640 RYGADTTLN
+640 
-649 YNVTYLS
+649 
-656 GSVSITPRDINV
+656 
-668 KVLYAEKEYDGT
+668 
-680 PLTSTSHS
+680 
-688 TSYYFNSAKAGLVNG
+688 
-703 ETLTPVQNTVNG
+703 
-715 RTDVGTSDNNA
+715 
-726 EFTANANY
+726 
-734 VLHYDRTEADL
+734 
-745 YVYARALTLKSNSN
+745 
-759 VWTYDGK
+759 
-766 EHFEEGYTV
+766 
-775 TNGSLASGQNIFVT
+775 
-789 SNTKVKNYTSSPVDN
+789 
-804 SLTFDIKTSNG
+804 
-815 VSVLANYD
+815 
-823 LQTTVS
+823 
-829 GTLTVTKRA
+829 
-838 IKITTGSKSQE
+838 
-849 YDGTELSDSELIY
+849 
-862 NKADLAEGQQIT
+862 
-874 VDGYTSI
+874 
-881 QNVAETSDGNN
+881 
-892 AVTYFINVISTG
+892 
-904 EVTTANY
+904 
-911 EITEV
+911 
-916 KGTLTVTPR
+916 
-925 PLKVRTESDTK
+925 
-936 VYDGAPLVNRA
+936 
-947 YTVVYAG
+947 
-954 NKVAQNEENAFII
+954 
-967 SGESLTLTGS
+967 
-977 LPEITEIGS
+977 
-986 IDNAIPLA
+986 
-994 EPNSNYKI
+994 
-1002 ISREHGKLTVTARE
+1002 
-1016 ITVKLTDYTVTYGES
+1016 
-1031 YAYPTGAGNYDKTVA
+1031 PTGAGNYDKTVA

-1118 SNAWVYDGEKHRETG
+1118 SNAWVYDGDKHRETG

-1140 IPEGQQIK
+1140 LPQGQQIK

-1159 PSAVENLLTYDV
+1159 PSAVENLLTYDI
-1171 LYNGASVMKNYAFTA
+1171 LYNGASVIKNYAFTS

-1225 PSGTDGR
+1225 SSGTDGR

-1291 VNLTVNVDAY
+1291 VNLTVKVDAY
-1301 ERIYG
+1301 ERVYG
-1306 ENFLDHPVLGNNL
+1306 ENFLDHPVLGSNL

-1331 ITEFA
+1331 ITKFA

-1402 ITITTL
+1402 ITITTP

-1537 VLAKDAGEYTIKI
+1537 VVAKDAGEYTIKI

-1577 GALTINKKQITVS
+1577 GTLTINKKQITVS

-1617 QALPYSETLD
+1617 QALPYGETFD

-1655 TAVNG
+1655 TAVTG
-1660 KTDGLKNYVLNCPDT
+1660 KKDGLKNYVLNCPDT

-1683 NVFILPLDVSAVYGE
+1683 NIFILPLDVSAVYGE
-1698 EISYPDGKNNFKYSY
+1698 EISYPEGKNNFKYFY
-1713 ASDLTSHLVYN
+1713 ASGLTSHLVYN

-1736 DKPDVGKYRLSSL
+1736 DKPDVGIYTLSSL
-1749 SAIKCYFDGDEETA
+1749 SGIKCYFDGNEQTA
-1763 SDPVYSDGS
+1763 SDPIYSNGS

-1783 DYLFNTINSG
+1783 DYLFNTVNSG

-1831 LLNGNFAYGETLKV
+1831 LLKGDFAYGETLKV

-1855 RVDNVVNICKDAG
+1855 LDYNVVYICKDAG

-1882 SSNGAEKAN
+1882 SSDGAEKVN
-1891 GINNYQITCS
+1891 GVNNYQITCS

-1927 PWNAD
+1927 PWDAD

-1972 RSVGG
+1972 RSVGD

-1997 SNYDME
+1997 SNYDVE

-2159 ASIYVASFKTI
+2159 ASIYVASFKAI

-2267 VCEILFNDPEGA
+2267 ACEILFNDPEGA

-2321 TAYDRVYYINEDG
+2321 TAYDRVYYTNEDG

-2339 LLNGDA
+2339 LFNGDA
-2345 IWAVSGEITEITD
+2345 IWAVSGGITEITD

-2393 ITLSDVGVVYGEQTY
+2393 ITLSDVGAVYGEQTY

-2429 QVSALYYRG
+2429 QVSAIYYRG

-2444 DSARDVGTYGIT
+2444 DTARDVGTYGIT

-2565 DEISLTNEFGD
+2565 DEILLTNEFGD

-2639 VLEII
+2639 LLEII

-2711 SYADGSLVIVE
+2711 SYADGSLAIVE

-2768 LANGLSNYNLLTS
+2768 LTNGLSNYNLLTS

-2791 KDVEITLNAPSTVV
+2791 KDVEITLKSPSTVV

-2816 YSLAGGSSFAY
+2816 YSLARGSSFAY

-3271 LDLFAD
+3271 LDVFAD

-3344 GYNGMD
+3344 GYNGRD
-3350 TALVG
+3350 TALVS

-3512 NQQQSQITVKGVEV
+3512 NQQQSQITVKGIEV